1 MKYFKYAG
9 KENESQDVYS
19 YYDIHVT
26 RNTSK
31 DGDGYSVFVKVEG
44 DADAAV
50 QKAVEEKLFEYEEDA
65 VAIDNVSEMSLEE
78 YLELTGNKN

>member
-9 KENESQDVYS
+9 KEKNQDVYS

-31 DGDGYSVFVKVEG
+31 DGDGYSIFVKVEG

-50 QKAVEEKLFEYEEDA
+50 QKAVEEKLFEYEED
-65 VAIDNVSEMSLEE
+65 VKAIDGVNEMSLEE
-78 YLELTGNKN
+78 YLALTGNKN